1 MNETKF
7 FVSYYYSDTHRK
19 GYNGF
24 GNIEI
29 TTRCDTP
36 LAHDLIKEVREVI
49 RGSDFKDHGVNRN
62 IIILN
67 IIKLEA

>member
-7 FVSYYYSDTHRK
+7 FVSYYYSDTYHK
-19 GYNGF
+19 GNNGF
-24 GNIEI
+24 GHIKI
-29 TTRCDTP
+29 TTRCDVP
-36 LAHDLIKEVREVI
+36 LTYDLVKEMGEVI
-49 RGSDFKDHGVNRN
+49 RESNLKDHRVGRD

>member
-7 FVSYYYSDTHRK
+7 FVSYYYSDTYHK
-19 GYNGF
+19 GNNGF

-29 TTRCDTP
+29 KTP
-36 LAHDLIKEVREVI
+36 RDSLLTHDLVKEIREAI
-49 RGSDFKDHGVNRN
+49 RKSDFQDSGVNRN